1 MKSGILIYTLEQHT
15 TFKIA
20 VPQKWQKLK
29 TQRLRKTVTKVYAL
43 LPKCILLLGL
53 TLDLRRYLVLFGMAI
68 KAKST
73 PNKSFLNY

>member
-1 MKSGILIYTLEQHT
+1 MAEIKDAEIKKDSY
-15 TFKIA
+15 K
-20 VPQKWQKLK
+20 
-29 TQRLRKTVTKVYAL
+29 
-43 LPKCILLLGL
+43 GL